1 MERITKTKQKNIHSE
16 HRKRVKKKFKTSGLE
31 HFECHEVLELLLYY
45 AIPQKD
51 TNPIAHELIRKFH
64 NFTNVLDASIDELVE
79 VDGIKEHTALLIK
92 LIPAVMR
99 RYHIEKSHEIQFI
112 RDQRMAKDFITQRYD
127 CSEVENF
134 FIFCLRADN
143 SILDSTILSMGT
155 CSRVEVQI
163 RELTEYVLKNKC
175 NKIIIS
181 HNHPNGNVIPSDE
194 DIVMTQKLDQSCI
207 LNDIEIVD
215 HVIISTDDV
224 YSFQK
229 TGLMKTINEAVLKQ
243 LKIIPGSIKYQRF
256 MEPEGIYKPV

>member
-1 MERITKTKQKNIHSE
+1 MQKITKTKQNNIHAE
-16 HRKRVKKKFKTSGLE
+16 HRKRVKKKFKASGLE

-51 TNPIAHELIRKFH
+51 TNPIAHALINKFH
-64 NFTNVLDASIDELVE
+64 NFNNCLDASVEELME

-92 LIPAVMR
+92 LVPAIMR
-99 RYHIEKSHEIQFI
+99 RYHIEKSKEIKYI
-112 RDQRMAKDFITQRYD
+112 KDQRMAKDYITQRYD
-127 CSEVENF
+127 CTEVESF
-134 FIFCLRADN
+134 FIICLRADS
-143 SILDSTILSMGT
+143 SILDSTTLSIGT

-181 HNHPNGNVIPSDE
+181 HNHPNGDVTPSDE

-215 HVIISTDDV
+215 HVVISTEDV
-224 YSFQK
+224 YSFKK
-229 TGLMKTINEAVLKQ
+229 TGLMNSIHEAVLKQ
-243 LKIIPGSIKYQRF
+243 LKIVPGSIKYQRF
-256 MEPEGIYKPV
+256 MEPEGSYVPV